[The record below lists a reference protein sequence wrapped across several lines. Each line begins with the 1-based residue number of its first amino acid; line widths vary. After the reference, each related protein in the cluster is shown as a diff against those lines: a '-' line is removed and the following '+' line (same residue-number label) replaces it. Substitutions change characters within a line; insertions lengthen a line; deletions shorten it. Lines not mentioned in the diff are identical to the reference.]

1 MSKKIKYLI
10 GFDEEF
16 IPSSINNKNEVID
29 VTLSK
34 SEEGDIVLS
43 NNYKGVYTLLVE
55 LEPDCTPVLLSEET
69 GEIIDII
76 CI

>member
-1 MSKKIKYLI
+1 MSKKTKYLI

-55 LEPDCTPVLLSEET
+55 LEPDCTPVLLNEET
-69 GEIIDII
+69 GEIIDIV